1 MSSLAVPPSVRPRAH
16 PTLRSVVKVHTVA
29 DPPDYEQ
36 PWQTRGATSCT
47 GSGAIVAT
55 AAGPRIITNAHV
67 VENQTYV
74 EVRRYGRSQ
83 KVVAEVEA
91 AGHDCDLAL
100 LSTSE
105 PEFFEGTQPLRLGP
119 LPSLT
124 DRVSVCGYP
133 IGGDRLSVTEGVV
146 SRIEMYPYAQ
156 SQRPLL
162 AIQLDAAINS
172 GNSGGPVF
180 KGDVMIGVAFQS
192 LEDAE
197 AIAYAIPTQ
206 VIEHFL
212 RDAAGGN
219 PDGFPDLGIK
229 WQRLESSSHRKYLGL
244 RSKDGGVLVTR
255 VDYQGSSAGVLQE
268 GDVLLELGGEP
279 IAADGTIPLRGGG
292 LVDHSHLVTTHLVGE
307 SLPALVWR
315 RGKRK
320 ECGVPLTTP
329 QRLVPGPRYDVRP
342 TYYIFGGLLFV
353 PLSRDFLKSWGGE
366 WWRNAPDELMTL
378 YESGLK
384 SPARDEVV
392 VLQKVLAH
400 AVNQGYHDLENLVVS
415 EVNGGPLQNLGAII
429 ETVEGC
435 RDAYVQFKLA
445 DGRQLVLDR
454 EMAIKRG
461 PSLLRR
467 YSVPY
472 DRSVNLRDEPPVP
485 SSSRRSSNSSPNS
498 RQRR

>member
-1 MSSLAVPPSVRPRAH
+1 MSSLQAPPSVRPRAH

-36 PWQTRGATSCT
+36 PWQTRGATSFT

-55 AAGPRIITNAHV
+55 PAGPRIITNAHV

-83 KVVAEVEA
+83 KVVADVEA

-100 LSTSE
+100 LSTSD
-105 PEFFEGTQPLRLGP
+105 PDFFEGTQPLRLGP

-124 DRVSVCGYP
+124 DRVNVCGYP

-146 SRIEMYPYAQ
+146 SRIEMFPYAQ

-180 KGDVMIGVAFQS
+180 KGDVMIGIAFQS

-212 RDAAGGN
+212 RDAASGN

-229 WQRLESSSHRKYLGL
+229 WQRLESGSHRKYLGL
-244 RSKDGGVLVTR
+244 RPKDGGVLVTR
-255 VDYQGSSAGVLQE
+255 VDYQGSSAGVLKE
-268 GDVLLELGGEP
+268 GDVLLELGGE
-279 IAADGTIPLRGGG
+279 AVSTDGTVPLRGGG
-292 LVDHSHLVTTHLVGE
+292 LVDHAYLVATHLVGE
-307 SLPALVWR
+307 TLPAVVWR

-320 ECGVPLTTP
+320 ECSIALTTP

-353 PLSRDFLKSWGGE
+353 PLTRDFLKSWGGE

-384 SPARDEVV
+384 SPKRDEVV

-400 AVNQGYHDLENLVVS
+400 AVNQGYHDLENVVVS
-415 EVNGGPLQNLGAII
+415 GVNNRPAKNLPNLIQK
-429 ETVEGC
+429 VEAS
-435 RDAYVQFKLA
+435 RSAYVQFKLA
-445 DGRQLVLDR
+445 DGRQVVLDR
-454 EMAIKRG
+454 VAAITRG

-467 YSVPY
+467 YSVSY
-472 DRSVNLRDEPPVP
+472 DRSVDLRDEPAVP
-485 SSSRRSSNSSPNS
+485 SSSRRSSHASPNS
-498 RQRR
+498 RRKR